1 MFSNTATL
9 WIGAFTNCWKTLFPL
24 KSRLFLCPAKTIV
37 VLVNDSQGMVTIGS
51 SSLVGE
57 FELRRD

>member
-1 MFSNTATL
+1 MDWCFYELLEN
-9 WIGAFTNCWKTLFPL
+9 IIPFE